1 MIGSAQNISTG
12 EIKNMDNTNTAK
24 YKVNLLNRASSDTP
38 VVTRTDTE
46 HFDKRNTR
54 SEMKPREPKDGEH
67 ILQHNL
73 LRREEGGTNIAMP
86 FLSTSPTDAPSCGQK
101 PKPFLLGLE
110 DADMNKSGQKN
121 DKMESDDG
129 ERYEGNIVKKRPSWL
144 YSSNV
149 LTVHDDT
156 YFDCGT
162 SYEASWKN
170 PDNNIRKRVG
180 LAKDVDE
187 VTDGTLEITKNNS
200 EIKEEKPKQE
210 TRKTG
215 TDFALTLSHVSSST
229 IAPSGMNTLFVNE
242 DQDKTRVNHEM
253 FGSIDGEVFYHGSDS
268 AEETLPDWL
277 APNKEGRSDIPDG
290 LLSLPV
296 TNTEE
301 KPFQYF
307 QRTDLKGKNGDKYVK
322 SPRSP
327 IHVPSSP
334 VPVAVVS
341 AFKPLTN
348 SYKDKTSKSVESN
361 EDISAS
367 VALLKDIELT

>member
-1 MIGSAQNISTG
+1 MIGSAQNISTS
-12 EIKNMDNTNTAK
+12 EIKNMDNINTAK
-24 YKVNLLNRASSDTP
+24 YQVNLLNRASSDTP
-38 VVTRTDTE
+38 VVTRTDIE

-54 SEMKPREPKDGEH
+54 SEMKPREPKDGEQK
-67 ILQHNL
+67 LQHNLL

-86 FLSTSPTDAPSCGQK
+86 FFSTSDATSCGQR

-110 DADMNKSGQKN
+110 DADTNKSERKN
-121 DKMESDDG
+121 DKTESDDG

-180 LAKDVDE
+180 LAKVVDE

-200 EIKEEKPKQE
+200 EIKEEKRKQE

-229 IAPSGMNTLFVNE
+229 IAPRGMNTLLVNE

-268 AEETLPDWL
+268 TEETLPDWL
-277 APNKEGRSDIPDG
+277 APNKEGSSDISDG
-290 LLSLPV
+290 LISLQV

-301 KPFQYF
+301 KPFQLF
-307 QRTDLKGKNGDKYVK
+307 KRTDLKGKNGDKYVK

-348 SYKDKTSKSVESN
+348 SYTDKTSKSVESD